1 MDNRISI
8 LRAIACL
15 MVVVLH
21 IATNLLGTYDQ
32 NWMAG
37 NVYDSFTR
45 ACVPIFIMISGA
57 TLLSR
62 HEPLSVYFR
71 KRALRIIPPL
81 LFWSLFYLAWRSY
94 CGEHIGNWLLAILK
108 GPTMYH
114 LWYFYALIGMYL
126 FIPVLRIF
134 FMGSSKQEQLWFIWM
149 WLAVCS
155 IIPSVQILLDYRYS
169 IGHFLDEIDPVR
181 IYDLSYY
188 SGLAGYLVLGA
199 YAIRTPS
206 TTKNGLLLFIA
217 GTAATIALRMGCAY
231 YGKSSDF
238 FSDNYSLSLIAA
250 GYGLFIA
257 ITSMQPG
264 KPPSKLL
271 IALGECSLGIYGLHV
286 FIIQFILKHGITL
299 TMINPW
305 IMIPLLSSVVFLL
318 TFGIV
323 YLLRLVKPLR
333 QVI

>member
-1 MDNRISI
+1 MDRRISI
-8 LRAIACL
+8 LRTLACM

-81 LFWSLFYLAWRSY
+81 LFWSVFYLAWRTFS
-94 CGEHIGNWLLAILK
+94 GEHIDNWMLAIFK

-134 FMGSSKQEQLWFIWM
+134 FRGSSKNEQIWFIWI

-155 IIPSVQILLDYRYS
+155 LIPSAQILLDYRYN
-169 IGHFLDEIDPVR
+169 IGHFLEEIDPVR
-181 IYDLSYY
+181 IFDLNYY

-199 YAIRTPS
+199 FAASSKSS
-206 TTKNGLLLFIA
+206 TKTGLFIFLA
-217 GTAATIALRMGCAY
+217 GTATTIALRVGCAY

-238 FSDNYSLSLIAA
+238 FGDNYSPSLIAA

-257 ITSMQPG
+257 IMSMKPG
-264 KPPSKLL
+264 PSPKLL
-271 IALGECSLGIYGLHV
+271 ITLGECSLGIYGLHV
-286 FIIQFILKHGITL
+286 FIIQFVMKQGITL
-299 TMINPW
+299 NMINPW
-305 IMIPLLSSVVFLL
+305 IMIPLLSSTVFFI

-323 YLLRLVKPLR
+323 YLLRLVKPLAH
-333 QVI
+333 VI

>member
-1 MDNRISI
+1 M
-8 LRAIACL
+8 

-21 IATNLLGTYDQ
+21 IATNLLGTYDR

-45 ACVPIFIMISGA
+45 ACVPVFIMITGA
-57 TLLSR
+57 TLLPR
-62 HEPLSVYFR
+62 REPLSVYFR

-81 LFWSLFYLAWRSY
+81 LFWSVFYLGWRSY
-94 CGEHIGNWLLAILK
+94 RGEHITNWLLAILK

-134 FMGSSKQEQLWFIWM
+134 FMGSTKNEQTWFIWI

-155 IIPSVQILLDYRYS
+155 FIPSAQILLDYS
-169 IGHFLDEIDPVR
+169 FNIGHFLDEIDPVR
-181 IYDLSYY
+181 IFDLGYF

-199 YAIRTPS
+199 FAAGSKS
-206 TTKNGLLLFIA
+206 TTKTGLYIFMA
-217 GTAATIALRMGCAY
+217 GTAATIALRMVCAH

-238 FSDNYSLSLIAA
+238 FSDNFSPTLIAA

-257 ITSMQPG
+257 ITSMKPG
-264 KPPSKLL
+264 PSSKLL
-271 IALGECSLGIYGLHV
+271 ITLGECTLGIYGLHV
-286 FIIQFILKHGITL
+286 FIIQFLLTHGITL
-299 TMINPW
+299 TMIDPW
-305 IMIPLLSSVVFLL
+305 IMIPLMSSAVFVL

-323 YLLRLVKPLR
+323 YLLRLVKPLAF
-333 QVI
+333 VI